1 MNLVE
6 TDIAE
11 IVQGVWDAMLGL
23 EIELVPGIGGV
34 GPVGPPDLVTGSVTV
49 TGAADC
55 VVALQLQ
62 RDGARTFAA
71 AMFGMSPDEV
81 AEDEIADAVGELTN
95 MVGGNI
101 KSLLPEPSLL
111 SLPTVS
117 RGEAVQVRIPG
128 GSAFS
133 EVSLLSGEDIV
144 VVHVWSRLSNTGA
157 ASSAEPSGLA
167 AATA

>member
-23 EIELVPGIGGV
+23 EIELVPGLSGAV
-34 GPVGPPDLVTGSVTV
+34 DDLVTGSVTV
-49 TGAADC
+49 TGATDC
-55 VVALQLQ
+55 VVALQL
-62 RDGARTFAA
+62 RPEGAWAFAA
-71 AMFGMSPDEV
+71 AMFGMPTDEV
-81 AEDEIADAVGELTN
+81 TEDEVADAVGELTN

-117 RGEAVQVRIPG
+117 RGAPVRVRVPG
-128 GSAFS
+128 GSARS
-133 EVSLLSGEDIV
+133 EVSLLSGEEV
-144 VVHVWSRLSNTGA
+144 VVVQVWSRLPNADAPSSDGSSSFVVA
-157 ASSAEPSGLA
+157 APA
-167 AATA
+167 

>member
-23 EIELVPGIGGV
+23 EIEPVPGIGADSDPNG
-34 GPVGPPDLVTGSVTV
+34 GADLVTGSVTV
-49 TGAADC
+49 TGASDC
-55 VVALQLQ
+55 VVTLQVSC
-62 RDGARTFAA
+62 DGARSFAA
-71 AMFGMSPDEV
+71 AMFGMEPDEV
-81 AEDEIADAVGELTN
+81 SADEVADAVGELTN

-117 RGEAVQVRIPG
+117 RGAPVQVHVPG
-128 GSAFS
+128 GGALT
-133 EVSLLSGEDIV
+133 EVGLLSGADV
-144 VVHVWSRLSNTGA
+144 VVVQVWSRLSQPDVTA
-157 ASSAEPSGLA
+157 ALHAVPASA
-167 AATA
+167 